1 MASPN
6 HFKQQLIDALLGGS
20 TLKVGLLDTSTAY
33 TFDPATDEF
42 VSDLPTTAEPSDSS
56 YARQSLSG
64 VSIIQDDTD
73 NEGVLDADDVVF
85 SSLSTANDIQAIFI
99 YEQVGGDDTTPGD
112 DILIEV
118 YDDDSAGSLA
128 DLPKATT
135 GDDWTINFGAEGIV
149 NIS

>member
-1 MASPN
+1 MVSPN
-6 HFKQQLIDALLGGS
+6 HFKQQALESLLGGS
-20 TLKVGLLDTSTAY
+20 TIKVGLLDTSAGY

-42 VSDLPTTAEPSDSS
+42 VADLPTTQEPGDTS
-56 YARQSLSG
+56 YSRQTLSN
-64 VSIIQDDTD
+64 VTITQDDTD

-85 SSLSTANDIQAIFI
+85 SSLSTTNDIQTIFI
-99 YEQVGGDDTTPGD
+99 YEQVGADDSTPSD

-118 YDDDSAGSLA
+118 YDDDSGGSLA

-135 GDDWTINFGAEGIV
+135 GDDWTINFGSEGIV